1 MVVVDDLIDSL
12 MQVAL
17 GKVQQAFGF
26 GQCRSRSVTICLP
39 ASISRL
45 QATTLAWAGSTLLL
59 GRNLRP
65 D

>member
-26 GQCRSRSVTICLP
+26 GQ
-39 ASISRL
+39 
-45 QATTLAWAGSTLLL
+45 
-59 GRNLRP
+59 
-65 D
+65 